1 MIKLVITLDRAEG
14 SSFET
19 FKEYYL
25 NEHVPIAE
33 DITNLQKYTVAF
45 ALSPDKSEYD
55 AVAELYFD
63 DVAAM
68 QEGMN
73 SDAANAALEDIPN
86 FADADAGFTMAT
98 EELVQVD
105 ET

>member
-1 MIKLVITLDRAEG
+1 MIKLVITLERKAG
-14 SSFET
+14 SSFEE

-25 NEHVPIAE
+25 DEHVPIAE

-68 QEGMN
+68 REGMD
-73 SDAANAALEDIPN
+73 SEAAGAALEDIPN
-86 FADADAGFTMAT
+86 FADPDAGFTMAT